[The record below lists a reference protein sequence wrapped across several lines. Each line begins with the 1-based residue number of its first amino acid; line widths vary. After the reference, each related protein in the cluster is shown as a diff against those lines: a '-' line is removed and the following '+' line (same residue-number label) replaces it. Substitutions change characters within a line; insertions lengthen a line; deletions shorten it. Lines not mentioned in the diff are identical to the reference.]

1 MLRIILKK
9 SALVL
14 LLIVLFVPI
23 FLLPLSFFKNPDIK
37 VWHSPSGFTL
47 SGIEKYSD
55 SCTFAAKYK
64 TGIYAVSAGFL
75 DTVGFDIIVGRDLDS
90 GIISRGDCVIAVS
103 KSYALEEFLSVDVL
117 GCTVEINKVQ
127 YKISAVFDDET
138 NVFEDIAGIDFT
150 DTFFIPYTSVADY
163 GELKVAAVVCAGE
176 VPEELSLRLMKAKSS
191 DIVYYKKQMRV
202 TQYVILLVLSGTV
215 TFINLIRFRKSN
227 LKWIFLILL
236 FVILLLIVCAA
247 GNLPSDAVPQKGN
260 VFDYEFHFEAF
271 YEILAS
277 LINGEMRSAQRI
289 FYMNKLALTVYV
301 LIIAPT
307 CLWINLQAVKV
318 NKQF

>member
-23 FLLPLSFFKNPDIK
+23 FLLPLSFFKYPDIK

-75 DTVGFDIIVGRDLDS
+75 DAVGFDIIVGRDLDS
-90 GIISRGDCVIAVS
+90 GTVSRGDCVIAVS

-236 FVILLLIVCAA
+236 FVILSLIIYVV

-260 VFDYEFHFEAF
+260 VFETEYHTEAF
-271 YEILAS
+271 EGIVES
-277 LINGEMRSAQRI
+277 LLNGDIRTAPKL
-289 FYMNKLALTVYV
+289 FYLYKIAITIYSV
-301 LIIAPT
+301 LILTGIAV
-307 CLWINLQAVKV
+307 INKKLTS
-318 NKQF
+318 

>member
-23 FLLPLSFFKNPDIK
+23 ILLPLSFFKNPDIK

-117 GCTVEINKVQ
+117 GRTVEINKVS
-127 YKISAVFDDET
+127 YKICAIFDDET
-138 NVFEDIAGIDFT
+138 NAFEDIAGIDFSN
-150 DTFFIPYTSVADY
+150 TFFIPYTSVAGYAD
-163 GELKVAAVVCAGE
+163 LKVSAVVCAGE
-176 VPEELSLRLMKAKSS
+176 VPEELSLRLMKAKCS
-191 DIVYYKKQMRV
+191 DIGYYKRQLRV
-202 TQYVILLVLSGTV
+202 TQYILLLVLAGMSAV
-215 TFINLIRFRKSN
+215 INLIKFRKS
-227 LKWIFLILL
+227 KWRWIFLILL
-236 FVILLLIVCAA
+236 FIIIMLLICAV
-247 GNLPSDAVPQKGN
+247 GNLPSDAVPQKGY
-260 VFDYEFHFEAF
+260 VFETEYHSEAF
-271 YEILAS
+271 KGIVGSLLSGDIRTTPKLFYLYKIAITIYSVVILTGIA
-277 LINGEMRSAQRI
+277 LINQ
-289 FYMNKLALTVYV
+289 KLTS
-301 LIIAPT
+301 
-307 CLWINLQAVKV
+307 
-318 NKQF
+318 

>member
-14 LLIVLFVPI
+14 LLIVLLLPI
-23 FLLPLSFFKNPDIK
+23 FLLPLSFLQNPDIK
-37 VWHSPSGFTL
+37 VYHDPSGLSL
-47 SGIEKYSD
+47 SGAEKYSE

-75 DTVGFDIIVGRDLDS
+75 DTVGFDVIIGRDFDS
-90 GIISRGDCVIAVS
+90 EIISRGDCVIAVS
-103 KSYALEEFLSVDVL
+103 KSYALEEFLTVDVL
-117 GCTVEINKVQ
+117 GCTVEVNKVQ

-138 NVFEDIAGIDFT
+138 NALENIAGIDFT
-150 DTFFIPYTSVADY
+150 DTFFIPYTSGADY
-163 GELKVAAVVCAGE
+163 GNLKVNAVVGAGE
-176 VPEELSLRLMKAKSS
+176 VPEELSLRLMKAKFS
-191 DIVYYKKQMRV
+191 DIGYYKKQLRV
-202 TQYVILLVLSGTV
+202 TQYVILLVLAGTV
-215 TFINLIRFRKSN
+215 TFMNLIRFRKSN

-236 FVILLLIVCAA
+236 FVILLLIVCAV

-260 VFDYEFHFEAF
+260 VFNFEFHSEAIN
-271 YEILAS
+271 EILAS

-289 FYMNKLALTVYV
+289 FYINKLVLTVYM

>member
-64 TGIYAVSAGFL
+64 TGVYAVNAGFL
-75 DTVGFDIIVGRDLDS
+75 DAVGFDLIIGRDFDS
-90 GIISRGDCVIAVS
+90 GIVSRGDCVIAVS
-103 KSYALEEFLSVDVL
+103 KSYALEEFLTFDVL
-117 GCTVEINKVQ
+117 GCAVEVNKVQ

-138 NVFEDIAGIDFT
+138 NTLENIAGIDFT
-150 DTFFIPYTSVADY
+150 DTFFIPYTSVVDY
-163 GELKVAAVVCAGE
+163 GNLKVNAVVGAGE
-176 VPEELSLRLMKAKSS
+176 VPEELSLRLMRAKFS
-191 DIVYYKKQMRV
+191 DIVYYKKQLRV
-202 TQYVILLVLSGTV
+202 TQYVILLVLAGTV
-215 TFINLIRFRKSN
+215 TFMNLIRFRKSN
-227 LKWIFLILL
+227 LKWICLILL
-236 FVILLLIVCAA
+236 FVILFLIICVL

-260 VFDYEFHFEAF
+260 IFEAEYHSQALKGIIEALLNGDIRTAPKLF
-271 YEILAS
+271 YLQKIVVTVYSAVILTGIV
-277 LINGEMRSAQRI
+277 LINKKI
-289 FYMNKLALTVYV
+289 V
-301 LIIAPT
+301 
-307 CLWINLQAVKV
+307 C
-318 NKQF
+318 

>member
-37 VWHSPSGFTL
+37 VWHSPSRFTL

-64 TGIYAVSAGFL
+64 TGVYAVSAGFL
-75 DTVGFDIIVGRDLDS
+75 DAVGFDLIIGRDFDS
-90 GIISRGDCVIAVS
+90 GIVSRGDCVIAVS
-103 KSYALEEFLSVDVL
+103 KSYALEEFLTVDVL
-117 GCTVEINKVQ
+117 GCAVEVNKVQ

-150 DTFFIPYTSVADY
+150 DTFFIPYTLVADY

-191 DIVYYKKQMRV
+191 DIVYYKKQLRV
-202 TQYVILLVLSGTV
+202 TQYVILLVLVGTV

-236 FVILLLIVCAA
+236 FVILSLIIYVV
-247 GNLPSDAVPQKGN
+247 GNLPSNAVPQKGN
-260 VFDYEFHFEAF
+260 VFETEYHTEAF
-271 YEILAS
+271 EGIVESLLNGDIRTAPKLFYLYKIAITTYSVVILTGIAV
-277 LINGEMRSAQRI
+277 INK
-289 FYMNKLALTVYV
+289 KLTS
-301 LIIAPT
+301 
-307 CLWINLQAVKV
+307 
-318 NKQF
+318 